1 METKKATEVKKCNTC
16 KKGLSNTQKST
27 VFIGV
32 YIIAT
37 SIYGT
42 VSLINQLISIFK

>member
-16 KKGLSNTQKST
+16 KKGLSNTQKGSL
-27 VFIGV
+27 FMGI

-42 VSLINQLISIFK
+42 VSLINHLISIFK